1 MATMDI
7 VEIVRLLRAGESDRT
22 ITQVVRC
29 NRRTVA
35 KYRAWA
41 AHDLLTGAMPTSA
54 ALHRLL
60 AQTLPGAA
68 PPQQVSTVAPYAEE
82 IAAYRVQGLE
92 LAAIRARL
100 EETHGHPVS
109 YHALWRLVRH
119 LEPRRVEAVVRVEV
133 KPGSEAQVDFG
144 SAGLLHRER
153 LGK

>member
-1 MATMDI
+1 MDI

-41 AHDLLTGAMPTSA
+41 AAHDLLTGAMPTSA
-54 ALHRLL
+54 AMHRLL

-82 IAAYRVQGLE
+82 IAAYRAQGLE
-92 LAAIRARL
+92 LAALRARL
-100 EETHGHPVS
+100 ERS
-109 YHALWRLVRH
+109 
-119 LEPRRVEAVVRVEV
+119 
-133 KPGSEAQVDFG
+133 Q
-144 SAGLLHRER
+144 
-153 LGK
+153 